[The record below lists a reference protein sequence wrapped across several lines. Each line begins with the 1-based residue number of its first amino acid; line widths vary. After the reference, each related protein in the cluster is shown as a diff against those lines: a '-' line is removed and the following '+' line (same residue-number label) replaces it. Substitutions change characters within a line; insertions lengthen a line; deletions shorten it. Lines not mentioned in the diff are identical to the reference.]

1 MDFKEAVS
9 IIEQRGDFNQYAKL
23 RSVFEEKLKELDR
36 SDYTERGLCYYYL
49 LLSLLKAHLV
59 YDTEECRE
67 YWKMMEE
74 EFLKQEEKYK
84 QEPEKF
90 SIIEIND
97 FYHLMERCYSSL
109 EIVYEKKDFIDSKKR
124 TYERKMY
131 YRKDH
136 FWLNRKYWS
145 WFEYKFLEL
154 TCHYGDSFMRW
165 GITAVVFATILAGI
179 YALIDLTQEEALQ
192 TVSHTTGH
200 WFDYIYYSMVT
211 LTSLGFG
218 DIVPKSFPA
227 KFLATIETFF
237 GFVMLGIFITL
248 IQRRISR

>member
-9 IIEQRGDFNQYAKL
+9 LIEQRGDFNQYAKL
-23 RSVFEEKLKELDR
+23 REVFENKLDELDR

-67 YWKMMEE
+67 FYKKMEE
-74 EFLKQEEKYK
+74 EFLKQEDKYK
-84 QEPEKF
+84 EEPEKF
-90 SIIEIND
+90 SKIEIND

-109 EIVYEKKDFIDSKKR
+109 EIVYEKKDFVDSKKDA
-124 TYERKMY
+124 YERKMY
-131 YRKDH
+131 YRKDRH
-136 FWLNRKYWS
+136 WFNGHYWS

-154 TCHYGDSFMRW
+154 TCLYGNNFMRW
-165 GITAVVFATILAGI
+165 GVTAVVFATVLAGV
-179 YALIDLTQEEALQ
+179 YFLIDLSLEDASR
-192 TVSHTTGH
+192 TVSHETGH

-211 LTSLGFG
+211 LTSLGYG
-218 DIVPKSFPA
+218 DIVPKVFPS
-227 KFLATIETFF
+227 KFLATTETFF